1 MRHYESADAF
11 LALLFVSLSFLVLWL
26 ELILGLTIDVDLDFF
41 LIINESVAEGFADLP
56 PVYFTK
62 RRIRIAVHID

>member
-41 LIINESVAEGFADLP
+41 LN
-56 PVYFTK
+56 YQ
-62 RRIRIAVHID
+62 RIRC

>member
-41 LIINESVAEGFADLP
+41 FKLSTNPLLRDL
-56 PVYFTK
+56 
-62 RRIRIAVHID
+62 RIYHLCILQKGE